1 MSALNLIDFNASRV
15 SEAEKN
21 EVREMLS
28 ALDRAEAEIVAAA
41 ERERAALLKH
51 YETLY
56 TLKEK
61 EFEARIEQQ
70 EQHEARLT
78 SLLPPAAFE
87 CTDQA
92 NAHRLL
98 RAHGSVLISVAGSF
112 YAWNG
117 RYWQRAE
124 DQAARCAA
132 QLSATVR
139 LEADTF
145 QRQFDEF
152 AVSNPSVAEL
162 LKNTKRLDQ
171 SNAVAKLQGDAA
183 TAAAAKLFTQIAA
196 LRKWAVECEMLHRQH
211 AALGMLRSMLTFDA
225 GKLDSD
231 PWLLNCENGT
241 IDLRSGELRP
251 HRPLDYI
258 TRCVP
263 VVYDEEAQAPR
274 FEKFVREIVEND
286 ETAAFLQRWFGYCAT
301 GSIREQA
308 LVIHIGA
315 GSNGKS
321 TLLNAVM
328 GVLGEYA
335 GIAAPGLLAAL
346 GAHDKHPTE
355 LADLQGRRLVTS
367 SEIEDGATLREAFV
381 KQLTGGEP
389 VKARWMREDFYQFSP
404 THKLQLLTNHRPKIL
419 GQDYAIWRRLLLVTY
434 PVKFGSAQ
442 DVAEGNA
449 MRLRDGAL
457 EEALRTERAG
467 ILAWLVRGAVEWYRT
482 GLRSPDSVRL
492 ATREYQRDQ
501 DRVAQFVEER
511 CVLDREA
518 WSPFD
523 GGMVGLYPAYVQ
535 WIRENGY
542 QALGKS
548 RFSHELERVVPG
560 FRRSEQKRGEDGT
573 RKSVYGCYGVR
584 VDNDRWAAGS

>member
-1 MSALNLIDFNASRV
+1 MSALDLIDFSVSQASEPEMR
-15 SEAEKN
+15 ELH
-21 EVREMLS
+21 EMLS
-28 ALDRAEAEIVAAA
+28 KLDRVEAELVAAA
-41 ERERAALLKH
+41 ERERAKLLAH
-51 YETLY
+51 YRKLSEIHDV
-56 TLKEK
+56 
-61 EFEARIEQQ
+61 EFAARIDQQ
-70 EQHEARLT
+70 EQHAARLT

-98 RAHGSVLISVAGSF
+98 RAHGSALISVAGSF
-112 YAWNG
+112 YVWNG

-124 DQAARCAA
+124 DQAARYAA
-132 QLSATVR
+132 LLSATVR
-139 LEADTF
+139 AEADTF

-152 AVSNPSVAEL
+152 ASSNPSVAEL
-162 LKNTKRLDQ
+162 LKTTKRLDQ
-171 SNAVAKLQGDAA
+171 SNAVAKLQEDAA
-183 TAAAAKLFTQIAA
+183 TAAAAKLFMKIAA
-196 LRKWAVECEMLHRQH
+196 LRKWALQCEMAHTQR
-211 AALGMLRSMLTFDA
+211 AALTMLRSMLTFDA

-251 HRPLDYI
+251 HRELDHI

-263 VVYDEEAQAPR
+263 VAFDPDAQAPR

-286 ETAAFLQRWFGYCAT
+286 ETAMFLQRWFGYCAT

-308 LVIHIGA
+308 LVVHIGP

-328 GVLGEYA
+328 GVLSEYA
-335 GIAAPGLLAAL
+335 GISAPGLLAAL
-346 GAHDKHPTE
+346 GTHDKHPTE
-355 LADLQGRRLVTS
+355 LADLQGRRLMTS
-367 SEIEDGATLREAFV
+367 AEIEDGATLREAFV

-389 VKARWMREDFYQFSP
+389 VKARRMREDFYQFTP

-419 GQDYAIWRRLLLVTY
+419 GQDYSIWRRLLLVTY
-434 PVKFGSAQ
+434 PIKFGSAQ
-442 DVAEGNA
+442 DVAERKA

-482 GLRSPDSVRL
+482 GLRPPDSVRL
-492 ATREYQRDQ
+492 ATREYQREQ
-501 DRVAQFVEER
+501 DRVAQFVDER

-518 WSPFD
+518 WLPFD
-523 GGMVGLYPAYVQ
+523 GAMVGLYPAYVQ
-535 WIRENGY
+535 WTRENGY

-548 RFSHELERVVPG
+548 RFSQELERVVPG
-560 FRRSEQKRGEDGT
+560 FRRSEQKRGGNGT

-584 VDNDRWAAGS
+584 LDCYPWPGCS

>member
-1 MSALNLIDFNASRV
+1 MSALNLIDFDGSRA
-15 SEAEKN
+15 SEAEKS
-21 EVREMLS
+21 ELREMFS
-28 ALDRAEAEIVAAA
+28 KLDRAEAELVAAA
-41 ERERAALLKH
+41 ERERAELLAH
-51 YETLY
+51 YRKQFEI
-56 TLKEK
+56 EEA
-61 EFEARIEQQ
+61 EFGARIEHQQ
-70 EQHEARLT
+70 QHEARLRA
-78 SLLPPAAFE
+78 LPMAHHE
-87 CTDQA
+87 CSDLA

-98 RAHGSVLISVAGSF
+98 RAYGGELISVAGSF
-112 YAWNG
+112 YVWCG
-117 RYWQRAE
+117 THWRR
-124 DQAARCAA
+124 
-132 QLSATVR
+132 
-139 LEADTF
+139 
-145 QRQFDEF
+145 DE
-152 AVSNPSVAEL
+152 
-162 LKNTKRLDQ
+162 
-171 SNAVAKLQGDAA
+171 
-183 TAAAAKLFTQIAA
+183 TAAACRVMRLSAILQTEIEQLQQQFDRLSAENIGVAKKITEIKRPDQSAEYAKLAEDPTTKALVTVHKKIGALWKWSRDNEMAGRLAA
-196 LRKWAVECEMLHRQH
+196 AEGLLRDMVAV
-211 AALGMLRSMLTFDA
+211 DA
-225 GKLDSD
+225 SELDNH

-241 IDLRSGELRP
+241 VDLRSGELRP
-251 HRPLDYI
+251 HHPLDYI

-263 VVYDEEAQAPR
+263 VAYDPDARAPR
-274 FEKFVREIVEND
+274 FEKFVREIVGND

-346 GAHDKHPTE
+346 GTHDKHPTE

-367 SEIEDGATLREAFV
+367 SESEDGATLREAFV

-389 VKARWMREDFYQFSP
+389 VKARRMREDFYQFSP
-404 THKLQLLTNHRPKIL
+404 THKLQLLTNHRPKIH

-442 DVAEGNA
+442 DVAEGKA
-449 MRLRDGAL
+449 MLFRDGAL
-457 EEALRTERAG
+457 EEALRNERAG
-467 ILAWLVRGAVEWYRT
+467 ILAWLVRGAGDWYRT
-482 GLRSPDSVRL
+482 GLRSPNSVRL

-501 DRVAQFVEER
+501 DRVAQFVDER

-523 GGMVGLYPAYVQ
+523 GVMVGLYPAYVQ
-535 WIRENGY
+535 WTRENGY

-548 RFSHELERVVPG
+548 RFSQELERVVPG
-560 FRRSEQKRGEDGT
+560 FRRSEQKRGENGT

-584 VDNDRWAAGS
+584 LDNDPWAARL